1 MTEVWGT
8 VRMLENK
15 RGDLVLVKL
24 FGLLN
29 VVKPECGY
37 IFVAD
42 RNMSKVTLGL
52 AGEAWGKLYLEK

>member
-1 MTEVWGT
+1 
-8 VRMLENK
+8 MLENK